1 MPPKPKYS
9 KDEIVEAAFLLVREK
24 GAEALTARELAD
36 RLSTS
41 SRPIFTAFE
50 NMTELKSAV
59 LKKCQALFEQ
69 YMVEEKAT
77 GKYPEYKSMGM
88 AYIKLAK
95 QEKNVFKLLYMRDTT
110 GETEPY
116 DTSFSKATDELLR
129 LFWEVNRTGQTILMV
144 THSVKAASHAG
155 RVLFI
160 KDGEVFHQIYKGNQT
175 SEQLYQKI
183 SDTLTLLATGGEV
196 R

>member
-69 YMVEEKAT
+69 YMVQEKAT
-77 GKYPEYKSMGM
+77 GKYPEYKAMGM
-88 AYIKLAK
+88 AYIRLAK

-110 GETEPY
+110 GEIESE
-116 DTSFSKATDELLR
+116 DASFSKATDEVQQMLSVDHTVAER
-129 LFWEVNRTGQTILMV
+129 LHFEVWTWVHGI
-144 THSVKAASHAG
+144 ASMLA
-155 RVLFI
+155 
-160 KDGEVFHQIYKGNQT
+160 T
-175 SEQLYQKI
+175 SYLDLDYDQI
-183 SDTLTLLATGGEV
+183 SDMLTDVYQALKERLLNE
-196 R
+196 RDN